1 MSGHGAT
8 VVFGALNGA
17 APALGFSIAGR
28 QSRNGL
34 VVDKNGLGIVACGV
48 VEFVCELSLAFPT
61 NVLSRI
67 LHCTYNASS
76 PYLQRWR

>member
-48 VEFVCELSLAFPT
+48 VEFV
-61 NVLSRI
+61 
-67 LHCTYNASS
+67 
-76 PYLQRWR
+76 